1 MSTKKLTRSSRKF
14 QNHHNH
20 KRKKQP
26 DGPSKQPVN
35 EDIQTENG
43 IMDQDD
49 GTEPEY
55 QLIKLGSNNI
65 LSLLHL
71 YLHQIQSLNSLQPWT
86 LSMRC
91 REFKVMFVNEIMYQV
106 PDSRGG
112 YQLAVRQDEKY
123 WRVGAGLSL
132 TKAKEAFKKADP
144 VAEKGAGPRKAK
156 HCARGA
162 KAGCCS
168 IEFEDDCRYTEVR
181 DWVVEVNDAVQKE
194 EGGSIQGFVK
204 EQVSKKDKKE
214 KHSLKVKEKMRR
226 TGRDIVLVKESEG
239 G

>member
-1 MSTKKLTRSSRKF
+1 
-14 QNHHNH
+14 
-20 KRKKQP
+20 
-26 DGPSKQPVN
+26 
-35 EDIQTENG
+35 
-43 IMDQDD
+43 
-49 GTEPEY
+49 
-55 QLIKLGSNNI
+55 
-65 LSLLHL
+65 
-71 YLHQIQSLNSLQPWT
+71 
-86 LSMRC
+86 
-91 REFKVMFVNEIMYQV
+91 MYQG

-144 VAEKGAGPRKAK
+144 VSEKASDAEKVPVKPSTAPVEPKQVAVASSLKMTAGIQKV
-156 HCARGA
+156 RG
-162 KAGCCS
+162 
-168 IEFEDDCRYTEVR
+168 
-181 DWVVEVNDAVQKE
+181 WVVEVNDAVQKE

-204 EQVSKKDKKE
+204 EQVSEKDKKE